1 MRTRNWRV
9 AGLRLLLC
17 CAFVASSSIAFAQ
30 ETTIS
35 GVVVDAEEGPVR
47 LGLAA
52 RIAADLGAERVTVAG
67 LASASPARRDQAARE
82 LAALITARE
91 VA

>member
-1 MRTRNWRV
+1 VVTDGRATGGLDPLGRARRAARQL
-9 AGLRLLLC
+9 AG
-17 CAFVASSSIAFAQ
+17 
-30 ETTIS
+30 IS

-52 RIAADLGAERVTVAG
+52 RIAADLGAECVTVAG
-67 LASASPARRDQAARE
+67 LASAGPARRDEAARE
-82 LAALITARE
+82 LAALISARE